1 MPDRVGNIL
10 ARWQARLDNVNC
22 SPLEF
27 FEMVQLSVLEK
38 ELPNLSFS
46 QITRNEGGWFS
57 PQRIYLRIRCQ
68 KLFFDVSA
76 FIVGDCLIV
85 GWYLHEDASGVA
97 DLLAEIPGFGL
108 LMKKTTHAAT
118 YYKVDFIEHFQRTV
132 HESILR
138 IIDELSEEN
147 GLQYLPDE
155 ARQPIWEEIW

>member
-1 MPDRVGNIL
+1 MPNSGGNIL
-10 ARWQARLDNVNC
+10 ARWQARLENVVC

-46 QITRNEGGWFS
+46 QIVRREGGWFS
-57 PQRIYLRIRCQ
+57 PQRVYLRIRFQ
-68 KLFFDVSA
+68 KLYFDVSA
-76 FIVGDCLIV
+76 FIVGNALIV
-85 GWYLHEDASGVA
+85 GWWLHEDAPGVA

-108 LMKKTTHAAT
+108 LMEKTIGAAT